1 MTATHTWA
9 VLGVTRFTPSPTSS
23 SYICTVN
30 WKLTTELGERTATRT
45 AATTFGPDYPGS
57 ADLNLPQLVDLIR
70 SPEIEREL
78 EAELGA
84 TPVPP
89 PSPEPPRRPRVKKE
103 RRLTPA
109 Q

>member
-9 VLGVTRFTPSPTSS
+9 VLGVTRFTPSPTAS

-30 WKLTTELGERTATRT
+30 WKLTTELGERTVTRNGT
-45 AATTFGPDYPGS
+45 TTFGPDYPGS
-57 ADLNLPQLVDLIR
+57 TDLNLPQLIELIR

-78 EAELGA
+78 ETELGA
-84 TPVPP
+84 PP
-89 PSPEPPRRPRVKKE
+89 ALLEQLEPLKRPRSKKE
-103 RRLTPA
+103 RRPVPA